1 MKENLWNNL
10 KTYINLTLKNAFY
23 PFRCKEQKENHS
35 KKRNGKRKYQ
45 LSPLS
50 GDINSKENL
59 HSNELPNQQIQDQ
72 LGSTYSNFHN
82 EDHLIRQRNDS
93 EEWSK
98 ELAQYEQ
105 TYNHIHNKDH
115 YNKERNDSEAA
126 SKTLFQYGKTYI
138 IMLYSYVHSCWSSHS

>member
-1 MKENLWNNL
+1 MQRTERKSFE
-10 KTYINLTLKNAFY
+10 
-23 PFRCKEQKENHS
+23 

-82 EDHLIRQRNDS
+82 EDHLIKQRNES
-93 EEWSK
+93 EE
-98 ELAQYEQ
+98 
-105 TYNHIHNKDH
+105 
-115 YNKERNDSEAA
+115 
-126 SKTLFQYGKTYI
+126 
-138 IMLYSYVHSCWSSHS
+138 